1 MSESKPQTVE
11 QKAANYSILK
21 ANIVGKRQGIL
32 NALEGLD
39 DEFINKYTS
48 TRTAKESLPILDALI
63 RLIHDLEK

>member
-1 MSESKPQTVE
+1 MSELKLQTVK

-39 DEFINKYTS
+39 EELINKYKS
-48 TRTAKESLPILDALI
+48 TRTAKESLAILDELI
-63 RLIHDLEK
+63 LLMHDLEK

>member
-1 MSESKPQTVE
+1 MSQLKPQTVE
-11 QKAANYSILK
+11 QKAVNYSILK
-21 ANIVGKRQGIL
+21 ANILGKRQGIL